1 MYSQASWGGSVNPFI
16 LTKIENSTE
25 PAAKDALVSFVIYE
39 WRDADLLG
47 ITRTSNGLITVSIG
61 RNLKKEKHS

>member
-25 PAAKDALVSFVIYE
+25 PAAKDALVSFVIFE
-39 WRDADLLG
+39 WKDSDLLG
-47 ITRTSNGLITVSIG
+47 IPRTTNGVTRVSIG
-61 RNLKKEKHS
+61 